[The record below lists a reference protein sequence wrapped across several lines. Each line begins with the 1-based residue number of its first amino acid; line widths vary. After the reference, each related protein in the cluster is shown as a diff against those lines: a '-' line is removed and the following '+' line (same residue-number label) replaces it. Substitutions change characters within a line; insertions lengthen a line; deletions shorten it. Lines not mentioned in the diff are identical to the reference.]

1 VSLWGA
7 LAGGFVGTLVLSS
20 ALAGASELGL
30 TRMDIPFLLGTALS
44 TRRSRAKV
52 LGYGLHFVF
61 GLLFAMVYWVIF
73 RIVGHAGWMF
83 GAILGLVHALFAGTA
98 LVNILLPAVHP
109 HMGTPYSA
117 ANEAP
122 LLEPPGFML
131 LNYGRATPIA
141 TVLAHMAYGAV
152 IGWFAEAGP

>member
-1 VSLWGA
+1 MSLEGA
-7 LAGGFVGTLVLSS
+7 LVGGFVGTLVLST
-20 ALAGASELGL
+20 ALAGASALGI
-30 TRMDIPFLLGTALS
+30 TRMDIPFLLGTAVT
-44 TRRSRAKV
+44 TRRARAKV
-52 LGYGLHFVF
+52 VGYALHFVF
-61 GLLFAMVYWVIF
+61 GLLFAMIYWVVF
-73 RIVGHAGWMF
+73 RAIGHAGWIP
-83 GAILGLVHALFAGTA
+83 GALLGLLHAMFAGTA

-141 TVLAHMAYGAV
+141 TVLTHMAYGAIV
-152 IGWFAEAGP
+152 GGFAAAGL